1 MGFEPKRGDPIGLA
15 GRRLNHSAKV
25 SLTRSTR
32 NHGTQTSAH
41 TNAHT
46 PATHAPLHTTRAP
59 SGNTTQT
66 LARPTGGRTNVHAAN
81 TRRCNT
87 PIGVA
92 NGKRPRGPMDKA
104 SAHGAGDCRFE
115 SCRGHL
121 HNTPACRCHL
131 HNSPAAKP
139 LTANTNKT
147 TPRGFEPLRAE
158 PNGFRVHLLNRSDTV
173 SCQRNAAL
181 RPPRKGGGRSKLI
194 VELELRCAAL
204 LLQKRPLVTVAI
216 LAQGTNRAVAVT
228 QAF

>member
-1 MGFEPKRGDPIGLA
+1 MLATHLAVWSSGVIPASGAGGPGSNSRNGPVSAHRPRCKQKTQGLQLQTDTCGIRTHA
-15 GRRLNHSAKV
+15 GRPHRLSRPTPLPLGQSVIDAQHPQP
-25 SLTRSTR
+25 R
-32 NHGTQTSAH
+32 NTNKRTH

-66 LARPTGGRTNVHAAN
+66 LARPTGERTNMHAAN

-92 NGKRPRGPMDKA
+92 NGKLPRGPMDKA

-139 LTANTNKT
+139 PAANTNKP

-158 PNGFRVHLLNRSDTV
+158 PNGFRVH
-173 SCQRNAAL
+173 
-181 RPPRKGGGRSKLI
+181 P
-194 VELELRCAAL
+194 
-204 LLQKRPLVTVAI
+204 
-216 LAQGTNRAVAVT
+216 
-228 QAF
+228 